1 MRISR
6 RISVLLVS
14 GLAVLALL
22 PSCATRGYA
31 RKQAAAVD
39 AKVTQLA
46 ATVQENA
53 ERLDATDGRAKQ
65 GISDAA
71 SARGAAAAAQ
81 ASADRANGLAGSS
94 QSAANAAQASADAAN
109 QSAQAANARA
119 ESADARLTAFQGNI
133 DRYDAGPVTIVM
145 FKAGKWNLSK
155 DAMKALDDIVAPI
168 AGQESGYLVEI
179 HGFASAE
186 GPDAMN
192 VNLSQERSEIV
203 QRYLVSK
210 GASLTR
216 VSIVGLGSEKPVA
229 DNNTRSG
236 REQNRRAEVRVYTA
250 AAK

>member
-1 MRISR
+1 MRISKK
-6 RISVLLVS
+6 IGVFVVS

-22 PSCATRGYA
+22 PSCASRGYA

-53 ERLDATDGRAKQ
+53 ERLDATDGRARQ
-65 GISDAA
+65 GISDSAA
-71 SARGAAAAAQ
+71 ARNAAAAAQ

-94 QSAANAAQASADAAN
+94 QSAAAAAQASADAAN
-109 QSAQAANARA
+109 QSAQSAGTRAANL
-119 ESADARLTAFQGNI
+119 DARLTTFQGNI
-133 DRYDAGPVTIVM
+133 DRYDAGPTTIVM
-145 FKAGKWNLSK
+145 FKAGRSELSK
-155 DAMKALDDIVAPI
+155 DAMKALDDIAAPI
-168 AGQESGYLVEI
+168 AGQESGYLVEV

-186 GPDAMN
+186 GVEAMN
-192 VNLSQERSEIV
+192 VNLSQERSEAV
-203 QRYLVSK
+203 QRYLVGK

-216 VSIVGLGSEKPVA
+216 VSIVGLGIERPIA

-236 REQNRRAEVRVYTA
+236 REQNRRAEVRVYTS